1 MNQGSGILAKET
13 ALFLATP
20 KLKARTGLDFSPQ
33 KNPVPSR
40 RPSGAAWSDFFSHHG
55 RAGTG
60 LDFLFRGRG
69 RDWIFFA
76 GRPARGRDRIF
87 YFADGTGFF
96 ALQLGSDD
104 EVPW

>member
-1 MNQGSGILAKET
+1 MKNKGEDG
-13 ALFLATP
+13 
-20 KLKARTGLDFSPQ
+20 TGFRSKNRSRLGGPPGQPGQIVFSL
-33 KNPVPSR
+33 
-40 RPSGAAWSDFFSHHG
+40 HG

-69 RDWIFFA
+69 RDWIFYFA
-76 GRPARGRDRIF
+76 GRPARGRDWIF